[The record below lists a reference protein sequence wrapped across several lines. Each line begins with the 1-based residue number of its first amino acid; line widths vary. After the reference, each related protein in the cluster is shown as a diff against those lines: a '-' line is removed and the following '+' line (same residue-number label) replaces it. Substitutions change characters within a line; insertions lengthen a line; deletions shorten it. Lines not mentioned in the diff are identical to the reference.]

1 MTVNTATHVLV
12 SGRVQGV
19 WFRSFTREQAQKNAV
34 NGWVRNLTDGRV
46 EVHLEGPNAAI
57 EEVLSALH
65 KGPRLANVKELVK
78 RAAHFQNCQ
87 KFRIL

>member
-1 MTVNTATHVLV
+1 MPKKATHVLI

-34 NGWVRNLTDGRV
+34 NGWVRNLADGRV
-46 EVHLEGPNAAI
+46 EAHLEGAESAVQ
-57 EEVLSALH
+57 EVLNALH

-78 RAAHFQNCQ
+78 RAAHYQNCQ
-87 KFRIL
+87 QFRIL